1 MTREAVATCAE
12 TTKSTRVITCTILS
26 NSAIWDSQHA
36 PRSRQQQHPGLS
48 AHYATLRCSAACR
61 VDIPPLCGAEPTLR
75 KHARMADDW
84 AKGVSP
90 VHFTRSLRLSLLYLT
105 QPRRYL
111 PVVLDKHTTLRV
123 MLPIQRPPVSV
134 RATPV
139 PNTCLYSVNLMTLEP
154 RSGTV
159 MTGGH
164 RVPRAAHPTLLK
176 SSQLGIFVEKVSN
189 LRIVPHKDV
198 KLGAGNN
205 HLSATPVTCEELTA
219 SCRGLKGRR
228 LHHHKTER
236 DSGIRRRPQCRR
248 LKDLSISPGR
258 KSRDPQVSGS
268 GTVHLRHASPPTNT
282 TSNGGAGKSVND
294 VCLSHPHD

>member
-1 MTREAVATCAE
+1 M
-12 TTKSTRVITCTILS
+12 
-26 NSAIWDSQHA
+26 
-36 PRSRQQQHPGLS
+36 
-48 AHYATLRCSAACR
+48 
-61 VDIPPLCGAEPTLR
+61 DIPPLCGAEQTLR

-84 AKGVSP
+84 LKGVSP

-123 MLPIQRPPVSV
+123 MLPIQCPPVSV

-164 RVPRAAHPTLLK
+164 RVPRAAYPTTLLK

-189 LRIVPHKDV
+189 LRIAPHKDV
-198 KLGAGNN
+198 MLGAGKN
-205 HLSATPVTCEELTA
+205 HLSAHPRGATA
-219 SCRGLKGRR
+219 SLPWAQGQTTASPQDREGFGAS
-228 LHHHKTER
+228 
-236 DSGIRRRPQCRR
+236 DDGRPQCRR